1 MTNTTGFRNWF
12 KTTESSTEK
21 VESLIDKGGYI
32 LFFKKEGS
40 IFAVNEDGRIAFAK
54 MKNPDDEMP
63 KGWEEEASF
72 TADNMSKAIRGE
84 PSQHI
89 LYNKDLNEIK
99 VMEREE
105 VVKELKKEAKGLG
118 DKAFPDKFG
127 MGGMGGL
134 RVIDISNLI
143 QQDPDKAPNFSQQDE
158 DE

>member
-1 MTNTTGFRNWF
+1 
-12 KTTESSTEK
+12 
-21 VESLIDKGGYI
+21 
-32 LFFKKEGS
+32 
-40 IFAVNEDGRIAFAK
+40 